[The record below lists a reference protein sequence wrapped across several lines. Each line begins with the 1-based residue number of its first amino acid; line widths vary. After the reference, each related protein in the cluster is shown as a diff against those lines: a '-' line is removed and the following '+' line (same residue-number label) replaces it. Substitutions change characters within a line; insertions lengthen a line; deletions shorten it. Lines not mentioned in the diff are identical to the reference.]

1 MSGMVSTEL
10 QQRPAV
16 IALKRPIQWGAYLDK
31 VGAWVLALLWIAP
44 LLFAAWAA
52 FRTPEAALN
61 FDWERG
67 WSLENFATAWQ
78 RAPWLQYFVNTV
90 VLVTVILIGQFILC
104 TFAAFA
110 FARFQFKGSG
120 LLFSLVLLQL
130 FILPEVLIVENY
142 AMVSRLGVMDSV
154 WGMALPYMASAFGV
168 FLLRQNFKQ
177 IPRELEDAARVEG
190 CSWLQVLWRV
200 YVPLAKPIYV
210 AYALVSV
217 STHWNNFL
225 WPLVISSS
233 DQTRP
238 LTVGLSLFGA
248 PESGVSIALISAA
261 TLMTVTPLLTGFL
274 LFQRHFIQAFLR
286 AGIR

>member
-1 MSGMVSTEL
+1 MSYTLDSNHNIAAPSV
-10 QQRPAV
+10 V
-16 IALKRPIQWGAYLDK
+16 IRRTLAWGVWLDK
-31 VGAWVLALLWIAP
+31 IGAWILALMWIAP

-52 FRTPEAALN
+52 FRNPEAALN
-61 FDWERG
+61 FDWRHG

-78 RAPWLQYFVNTV
+78 RAPWLQYVLNTV
-90 VLVTVILIGQFILC
+90 VLVTVILIGQFVLY
-104 TFAAFA
+104 TLAAFA
-110 FARFQFKGSG
+110 FARFQFAGSG
-120 LLFSLVLLQL
+120 VLFSLVLLQL

-142 AMVSRLGVMDSV
+142 AMVSRLGLMDSV
-154 WGMALPYMASAFGV
+154 WGMGLPYMASAFGV
-168 FLLRQNFKQ
+168 FLLRQHFKQ

-190 CSWLQVLWRV
+190 CGWLGVLWKV

-233 DQTRP
+233 DHTRP

-248 PESGVSIALISAA
+248 PESGVGIALISAA
-261 TLMTVTPLLTGFL
+261 TLMTVAPLLTGFL

-286 AGIR
+286 AGVR